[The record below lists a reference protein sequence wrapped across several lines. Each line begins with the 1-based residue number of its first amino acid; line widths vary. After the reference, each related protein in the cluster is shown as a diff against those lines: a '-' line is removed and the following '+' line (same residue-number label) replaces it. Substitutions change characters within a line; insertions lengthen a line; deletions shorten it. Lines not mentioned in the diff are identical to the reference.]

1 VAIRAYARISTDT
14 QDLAVQRGELK
25 AWGAERIYEDT
36 ATGKNADRP
45 GLKRLLREVEAG
57 DVVLIYK
64 LDRIS
69 RSVRDLLNISHEL
82 GQRGVELRSLHDPID
97 TTSAMG
103 RCFFQMVAVFAE
115 LERSFIVE
123 RTAAG
128 RKVAKANGVKF
139 GRKTK
144 LSPQQ
149 LTMARDLLASGNHTM
164 AGVATSLGVDR
175 STLWRHLQ
183 AA

>member
-1 VAIRAYARISTDT
+1 MVKRGYARISTDS
-14 QDLAVQRGELK
+14 QDLKVQRAELT
-25 AWGAERIYEDT
+25 AAGAAKIYEDT

-45 GLKRLLREVEAG
+45 GLKRLLRDVEAG
-57 DVVLIYK
+57 DVILVFK
-64 LDRIS
+64 LDRMS

-97 TTSAMG
+97 TTTAMG
-103 RCFFQMVAVFAE
+103 RGFFQLIAVFAE

-128 RKVAKANGVKF
+128 RKIAKANGVKF
-139 GRKTK
+139 GRKPK
-144 LSPQQ
+144 LSAEQISMARE
-149 LTMARDLLASGNHTM
+149 LLATGTRTMASIAR
-164 AGVATSLGVDR
+164 SLGVDR

-183 AA
+183 T